1 MAPWIKTSLAPGS
14 AAVTKYLA
22 NSGLQADLDTMGF
35 NLVGYGCTTCIGNS
49 GGLQTTEVEDAIG
62 TGDLVCAAV
71 CAHLS
76 SPDTVFQ

>member
-1 MAPWIKTSLAPGS
+1 M
-14 AAVTKYLA
+14 
-22 NSGLQADLDTMGF
+22 
-35 NLVGYGCTTCIGNS
+35 GYGCTTCIGNS